1 MTWFILYVFVIA
13 DQLREALSNF
23 GGVGFLLFM
32 STFLTIFFSCIL
44 NEHEF
49 SVSNRKTARKIC
61 YSIGFIFITMATL
74 HTLIPTQKNL
84 ALLIGAGVTYEAVT
98 SEEGKRIG
106 GKLIDLLEQKI
117 DESLGGEVIEVPK
130 AKVSGKEI

>member
-49 SVSNRKTARKIC
+49 SASNRKTARKIC